1 LETAK
6 WKLEDVMN
14 ELDGTKKEEKI
25 NSAKRE
31 GTKRAGPAKVEERD
45 KTKTEK
51 PKDQGKLSQE
61 EAEKQATTCKIG
73 RESKGI
79 QHDDSSLDC
88 KACEWARRRTM
99 KESGKVQVVE
109 VPFPK
114 GRKPRPYGG
123 GVN

>member
-51 PKDQGKLSQE
+51 PKDRGKLSQE

-79 QHDDSSLDC
+79 QHDDSS
-88 KACEWARRRTM
+88 
-99 KESGKVQVVE
+99 
-109 VPFPK
+109 
-114 GRKPRPYGG
+114 
-123 GVN
+123 